1 MVEAT
6 PRIVLDTSALMD
18 LFGQQCVDSHHQHWG
33 DLVKE
38 VHILRPLKPF
48 LYSTHDIRRE
58 VSEHMVIG
66 GELEQYMTFEE
77 VSDGELATVQ
87 GFISNRRA
95 DFSLTA
101 LCLRFENQGAKTFLI
116 TKDRTFV
123 SDLNRACSEAV
134 VVPPTGFAEAL
145 TVLTPPSSPIK
156 QLAHHVQDNTFA
168 NLSRGMR
175 LVQQQQGEA
184 AYRDWQEFLD
194 SQTEAKYELIEAL
207 KATGVSL

>member
-1 MVEAT
+1 MDPTLRV
-6 PRIVLDTSALMD
+6 VLDTSALMD
-18 LFGQQCVDSHHQHWG
+18 LFGQQCTGDHHQHWG

-38 VHILRPLKPF
+38 VHILGPLKPF

-66 GELEQYMTFEE
+66 SELENYMIFEN
-77 VSDGELATVQ
+77 VNDIELAAVQ

-101 LCLRFENQGAKTFLI
+101 LCLRFEIQGARTFLI

-123 SDLNRACSEAV
+123 NDLNKACSTAV

-145 TVLTPPSSPIK
+145 TVLTPPSSPNIH
-156 QLAHHVQDNTFA
+156 LAHRVQNNTFA
-168 NLSRGMR
+168 NLDRGMR
-175 LVQQQQGEA
+175 LVQQTQGQA
-184 AYRDWQEFLD
+184 AYLDWEEFLD

-207 KATGVSL
+207 KATGVSLG